1 VNLTNPMMLKGPFR
15 ELIPV
20 EATVSIKVPSTTK
33 VKSVKL
39 LFQQRD
45 AQYSTQNGMIS
56 LVVPRINDHEIIAI
70 DFA

>member
-1 VNLTNPMMLKGPFR
+1 MKGPFR

-39 LFQQRD
+39 LFQQHD
-45 AQYSTQNGMIS
+45 AQYSAQNGMIS